1 MHFGRIRQHF
11 CSEQIQTTL
20 TRLLNTK
27 HVRVHLKNS
36 KALLLRHLILVQLQH
51 SSEQNLSWF
60 PTLPLNKYYPRA
72 IIYQPNSLFFISTEY
87 VFNNNNCTLVVISLW
102 RPLLLSQCRRYFQ
115 FWWQIFYNYGLFFI
129 CFIWSVCFTVHK
141 C

>member
-11 CSEQIQTTL
+11 FPEQIQTTL

-87 VFNNNNCTLVVISLW
+87 VFNNNNCTLVVISFW
-102 RPLLLSQCRRYFQ
+102 RPLLLSQCRRYFHLMNNILQ
-115 FWWQIFYNYGLFFI
+115 LWFIFYLFYLI
-129 CFIWSVCFTVHK
+129 CLLYCP
-141 C
+141 